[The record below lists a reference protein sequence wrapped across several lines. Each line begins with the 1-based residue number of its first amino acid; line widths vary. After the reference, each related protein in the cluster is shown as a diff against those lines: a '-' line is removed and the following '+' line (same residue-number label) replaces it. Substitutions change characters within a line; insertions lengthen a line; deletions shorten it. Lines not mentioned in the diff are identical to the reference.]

1 MATLRQIRRRI
12 RSVQSTM
19 QITKAMEML
28 SAAKLRR
35 AQAAALAARRFA
47 EATEAALA
55 RVADDTLRLG
65 HPAFTGR
72 PAARAL
78 VVAVASDRGLC
89 GGFNANVVNAAGRR
103 QRELAP
109 VAVGLLPI
117 GRRALQALGSDPV
130 LGVAPIARLEDRTV
144 LASTQ
149 ALAQRLFA
157 LYETGELDRVEFIY
171 TRFLSTTRRV
181 IDRQVIFP
189 LEALPPAAGGAYL
202 LEPDA
207 PRLLEALLPR
217 YAAARIF
224 AILTSSLAAEHSA
237 RMLAM
242 GNATR
247 NAEEMIQTLTLTAN
261 KLRQASITKELLEIV
276 GGSAGVS

>member
-35 AQAAALAARRFA
+35 AQAAAIAARRYA
-47 EATEAALA
+47 AATEGVLA
-55 RVADDTLRLG
+55 RVAGSTG
-65 HPAFTGR
+65 AHEHPAF
-72 PAARAL
+72 AARAPQRVL
-78 VVAVASDRGLC
+78 VAAVASDRGLC
-89 GGFNANVVNAAGRR
+89 GGFNANVLIAADRR
-103 QRELAP
+103 RRALAP
-109 VAVGLLPI
+109 ARVEVLPI
-117 GRRALQALGSDPV
+117 GRRAAHALGLAPAF
-130 LGVAPIARLEDRTV
+130 GVPAVPRLEDRSV
-144 LASTQ
+144 LPEARN
-149 ALAQRLFA
+149 LARRISVLFA
-157 LYETGELDRVEFIY
+157 AGEVDRVEFVY
-171 TRFLSTTRRV
+171 TRFITTSRRTV
-181 IDRQVIFP
+181 EARAIFP
-189 LEALPPAAGGAYL
+189 LEELRPARDAAYL
-202 LEPDA
+202 FEPDA
-207 PRLLEALLPR
+207 PRLLEELLPR
-217 YAAARIF
+217 YATAGIL

-247 NAEEMIQTLTLTAN
+247 NADEMIDSLTLTAN

>member
-35 AQAAALAARRFA
+35 AQAEAQAAARFA
-47 EATEAALA
+47 RATENALA
-55 RVADDTLRLG
+55 RVADEPLRRE
-65 HPAFTGR
+65 HPAFIGR
-72 PAARAL
+72 TAARVLIA
-78 VVAVASDRGLC
+78 AVTSDRGLC
-89 GGFNANVVNAAGRR
+89 GGFSVNVISAAERR
-103 QRELAP
+103 RGELAP
-109 VAVGLLPI
+109 REVGLLPI
-117 GRRALQALGSDPV
+117 GRRALHALGSAPV
-130 LGVAPIARLEDRTV
+130 LGVPPVARLEDRTV
-144 LASTQ
+144 LPSAQ
-149 ALAQRLFA
+149 ALAQQLFA
-157 LYETGELDRVEFIY
+157 LFGTGGLDRVEFIY
-171 TRFLSTTRRV
+171 TRYLSTTRRE
-181 IDRQVIFP
+181 ITRQVIFP
-189 LEALPPAAGGAYL
+189 LEALPPARGAAYL
-202 LEPDA
+202 FEPDA
-207 PRLLEALLPR
+207 PRLLEVLLPR

-261 KLRQASITKELLEIV
+261 KVRQASITKELLEIV

>member
-47 EATEAALA
+47 DATEAALA
-55 RVADDTLRLG
+55 RVADDTLRFG

-72 PAARAL
+72 VVVRAL

-103 QRELAP
+103 KRELAP
-109 VAVGLLPI
+109 VDVGLLPI
-117 GRRALQALGSDPV
+117 GRRALQALGTDPV
-130 LGVAPIARLEDRTV
+130 LGVSPIARLEDRTV
-144 LASTQ
+144 LVSTQ
-149 ALAQRLFA
+149 ALAQQLFA
-157 LYETGELDRVEFIY
+157 LYGAGELDRVEFVY

-189 LEALPPAAGGAYL
+189 LEALPPVAGGAHL
-202 LEPDA
+202 IEPDA